1 MQIDN
6 HKKGVFAL
14 IIAAIIWG
22 AGTPILKKSLDTIPP
37 FSMAFLRFI
46 IASLLILPL
55 TARHGITIN
64 KKHLPK
70 ILKASFFG
78 ITLNIGLLFFGATL
92 TTGLHI
98 AVIIALVPIFT
109 AVAAKF
115 LLNEKLKT
123 HTLIGIIFGFIGAL
137 IIIGEPI
144 LCIATGYKLQH
155 IIGDLLVVLSCLAWV
170 GYTIEYKELDKIKSY
185 SPLET
190 LPISFLTGAVS
201 FLPLAIFEQIKD
213 PLWPQ
218 NLSNFSAF
226 GILYYGIFSSLIA
239 YILYNYGLAKTT
251 ATMAGISEYIIPIVA
266 ILLSIPILGEQITL
280 YFTIGTALI
289 AIGLFITEL
298 RLPHHPLHHLIQK

>member
-1 MQIDN
+1 MIKN
-6 HKKGVFAL
+6 LKLKIKNYNLGILAL
-14 IIAAIIWG
+14 VLAALIWG
-22 AGTPILKKSLDTIPP
+22 AATPILKKSLETAPP

-46 IASLLILPL
+46 IALIFLIPL
-55 TARHGITIN
+55 SARHGIALE

-70 ILKASFFG
+70 IIKASFYG

-98 AVIIALVPIFT
+98 AIIIALVPIFT
-109 AVAAKF
+109 AIAAKF

-123 HTLIGIIFGFIGAL
+123 HTIIGIMFGFFGAL

-144 LCIATGYKLQH
+144 LCITVGYKIQH
-155 IIGDLLVVLSCLAWV
+155 VIGDLLVVLSCLAWV

-201 FLPLAIFEQIKD
+201 FLPLAIFELIKD
-213 PLWPQ
+213 PLWAQ
-218 NLSNFSAF
+218 NLSNFSIF

-251 ATMAGISEYIIPIVA
+251 ATTAGISEYIIPIVS
-266 ILLSIPILGEQITL
+266 ILLSIPILGEKITF
-280 YFTIGTALI
+280 YFTIGTILI

-298 RLPHHPLHHLIQK
+298 RLRKKM